1 MKKLLLLL
9 LATLSV
15 AEVCV
20 VRVGMT
26 YYEARD
32 LDISR
37 FNCYMNF
44 DGTIE
49 ALTRW
54 VDIIEHREQLLND
67 LEVLA
72 KMIKIIESAK
82 QATTVI
88 RDYERNR
95 PSFKAF
101 LQNEWTSCRIDD
113 ANDYVQRLN
122 AQRTKEERVAL
133 ANSIIN
139 YLRNAEK
146 QIYGYVDSC
155 RNVRLATH
163 LKQKI
168 AQLKALKQVCEQELK
183 KPQPREV
190 IIESDDDD
198 VVYYFEE
205 QAIEEVYDYVYVYE
219 DEMEAEFPVDDSEP
233 QVYKYAQT
241 PKVTKSTV
249 IKTREIYGAQKDT
262 SKVVDAHSTYGPI
275 EYIRSGVGEE
285 CEYYGDT
292 VNQPEPDY
300 VDGME
305 ETEEH
310 PQQVTEDPVPDDKK
324 VTEEEV
330 VKEEDTTEE
339 VIQDEPVPD
348 DEKITE
354 EENTSEEAIQDEP
367 VPDDEKITEEESTED
382 EIITEETIEDEPVP
396 DDEKITEEENITEE
410 TITEEII
417 EDEPVPD
424 DEKIT
429 EEEAIIEITEETI
442 EEITQ
447 EEKKDDKPAEKN
459 KVKPKRKEKTKKE
472 EKKKKINQQN
482 AEVINKK
489 KKKTETKETKKTEVK
504 TQEVTKKKEKVVQ
517 EKKKKKVV
525 EDKEEVKKKDDP
537 VEEKKENGE
546 EDGEVCVPQFKKK
559 SKKVVKKVKRTGPR
573 PKPGQ
578 KTRKEAKQEKKMA
591 KKQPLPAICYGK
603 KHYVEEIV
611 GEEIIE
617 SQNKGANYLA
627 VENLLNDVVNEDKH
641 DHQNEHDRS
650 VKLTS
655 VKDEFNANEPT
666 QFQPPKHRASSGRVQ
681 EKKAIAVNTKYF
693 NSDFDGEPTQ
703 VFEFEDRALLQDASE
718 YGYGFWVR
726 FSEHSTKQHAREE
739 GQYYFLSRM
748 TTNEEY
754 EDFSFYGD
762 RTLAL
767 FLYDNSFVFSTY
779 DITTQSKTKDTNVVL
794 NENMDSIWYFV
805 VYTYS
810 SQQRKV
816 VGYVVKYGEGAP
828 KYRIEIEAQHVP
840 PTYVKFIFGGK
851 HMDYLGLNG
860 QFANIFYDVDAPAF
874 IDGDE
879 SLEEIIKTLS
889 NMPQQLPI
897 LIEETIISKP
907 ILISGNEKGE
917 HYHFDP
923 QESQLLIE
931 EYAVAFWF
939 RWVDDLKVDE
949 PNAFQLIN
957 LRSNKVRAQGK
968 GVLGDRALEVHHI
981 YGGGIKSNVY
991 FNTYTVYGN
1000 RGRGSVNILKSV
1012 ESAEYIW
1019 TYVYFGYKE
1028 GRAYGALIKPQV
1040 TGEVKFEGVYHK
1052 QVNHL
1057 SVTVG
1062 GDDTVSPFNGKIA
1075 FVGIYLGEGA
1085 YREGLDFQT
1094 TFNYGEGVMGVYQV
1108 GKPITYMGVDQNRY
1122 VEFDQVDNVVDKII
1136 LHDENG
1142 MKINGQSEYA
1152 FGLWTRWLSTLPKYL
1167 NKRAPVHNIARVG
1180 TQGYIIESVDGKWV
1194 RANGGRPQTVKDTT
1208 LACVLTQESYEFQTL
1223 SLKDDIPFSNL
1234 EGQWNYVYF
1243 GYKRQGDNGVAKG
1256 YIQFGVD
1263 GEIEEV
1269 AFTVYHDFLVEYVE
1283 FIVGKTSAPLFNGE
1297 LARVTFSFGPG
1308 AFVPNKETLRL
1319 FTQNSLPE
1327 KAQIHP
1333 VTRQTL
1339 QLFGSAIT
1347 IAEDPIEFEFDK
1359 FQGAEEYSVS
1369 GWVRWA
1375 GPLVT
1380 GKESHVITLAQ
1391 KRLLDIDGSKEE
1403 TLQIIRGD
1411 SLYRF
1416 VTYTNNGKLIPAE
1429 QEFHEYA
1436 DQWTYLYYGYSKQS
1450 LKTYGYTRFAFSD
1463 AEFTQENIQHFYLA
1477 VFSIMVGH
1485 GRQSNVDFIGQMKTW
1500 VVNVGFG
1507 AYREG
1512 NFEEDENIKIHFG
1525 FISGADHIKQAGQEA
1540 HHEEKILE
1548 CATKEE
1554 EPPMQIQF
1562 EQSSTLQ
1569 LHGVSEYGYG
1579 FWLRYQY
1586 FGFKQRIYSQPQLMG
1601 VARLT
1606 SNREYKDFDNPGDRI
1621 LLVLMGRKAFS
1632 FGTYD
1637 VITKVNNVGGDV
1649 EYKRE
1654 SEGEWQYIYFSYKRH
1669 TQQEG
1674 HAIAFTQFRD
1684 HTEGL
1689 KMDVLHSLLTSYLY
1703 FSVGHAG
1710 KYYANFNGQITKVR
1724 FNLGPGSF
1732 IDNKAD
1738 LLSRIKTKD
1747 TIPDIEQV
1755 SKNIEIL
1762 SGIHDVRKLDEK
1774 HHLTT
1779 FNQEVREYGVQL
1791 WFRWFKSQKSTQLM
1805 YRLTT
1810 NGPDI
1815 LGDAQKIGDRTLVL
1829 CHTEGLEFST
1839 YSLGDKAVQLNNAY
1853 PVQIA
1858 KQNLEVWTFAYFAY
1872 SKESQQIVYYINS
1885 EENEQHALESALHAV
1900 SSDYWFYLAKDALLN
1915 SYDSRLAQV
1924 VLNFG
1929 TGAFRKD
1936 NFKGLLVYLQSPK
1949 LFNPN
1954 AKLQW
1959 DYEEDELVLDSQDPA
1974 KQGLTIRIAEPNQKI
1989 ESIQEYSV
1997 GLWIRFLQAW
2007 PSRLWNIPGE
2017 MQIFRL
2023 TSNEELESGKIVLGD
2038 RVLSAYL
2045 VHDNFYF
2052 GAYDINEDAPNEIST
2067 ISYSSL
2073 EGKWHYIYAGY
2084 KRSIQEA
2091 VYYVYD
2097 GEHIQKAK
2105 NEQLLQR
2112 PLNEWIKLI
2121 LGGEKN
2127 VAGFHGLFSQISAHL
2142 GKEAYV
2148 DDEEQ
2153 LLKSIESSYALPL
2166 ELTVGYIQKQK
2177 KGQVELEQYK
2187 SQELTQLQGI
2197 GEYAI
2202 SGWFKI
2208 AEVQTKIE
2216 GEINSPCQLLFRLTN
2231 NDEEHLSDRK
2241 QQGDRTLHAQ
2251 VCTSDT
2257 VKVSTYSIAGLKD
2270 WNEAKFLEAKAEMG
2284 NSKRAWT
2291 YIYISYSE
2299 DKREVATLIKL
2310 FEKDDPVVFKDVQHF
2325 VANNMFVYL
2334 GKDSFSRKFQGE
2346 LHKWE
2351 LLFGAGSHTYDE
2363 ETMPNLR
2370 YIIKNKKNM
2379 WFMKEDKTID
2389 TKLEQSFDK
2398 EVESVDEYA
2407 VGMWTRW
2414 LIAFPTTLTERSD
2427 THTIFRL
2434 SQTLEYQDKAELG
2447 NRALSAFLKKG
2458 FYEFSTYDVS
2468 APNNAVDAKVN
2479 YENLEGEWNYIYA
2492 SYKNKQFYGLI
2503 IFRDREHVEQISLD
2517 VTHFV
2522 FTGHANLVLAA
2533 NEFGYKSFHG
2543 WIYDPRVFL
2552 GAGAFLNNP
2561 ETIMAMVQKLHRKVP
2576 ISSQSAE
2583 GFGWPVKMLD
2593 TTNWDDLDEKKN
2605 ELRYEFDDKQ
2615 EMLSY
2620 SIGFW
2625 YQNAPLLPE
2634 MEDVFR
2640 GLLRLTSNNEEVGQD
2655 NQFIGDRTLALF
2667 TKVNEL
2673 TAATYTIK
2681 DPSFESLQ
2689 HSFTV
2694 KPYQWTFVY
2703 FGYHQHE
2710 VRAYVLQ
2717 PAGIQEH
2724 TLEATHMIPNKLYL
2738 HLVNDIGHPPFWGKL
2753 YGLKVNFGDG
2763 SYLDKPQQLIDRWPF
2778 DPNKIILTKQETGPK
2793 E

>member
-9 LATLSV
+9 LATLSF

-32 LDISR
+32 LEISR

-44 DGTIE
+44 DGSIE

-54 VDIIEHREQLLND
+54 IDIIEHREQLLND

-101 LQNEWTSCRIDD
+101 LQNEWTSCRIED
-113 ANDYVQRLN
+113 AYEYVQRLN
-122 AQRTKEERVAL
+122 AQRSKEQRVAL

-139 YLRNAEK
+139 YLRNAER

-155 RNVRLATH
+155 RNVKLTTH

-183 KPQPREV
+183 KPSPRDV

-205 QAIEEVYDYVYVYE
+205 QVNEDVYDYVYVYE
-219 DEMEAEFPVDDSEP
+219 DEMEAQFPVDDSEP
-233 QVYKYAQT
+233 QVYKHSQN

-275 EYIRSGVGEE
+275 EYIKSGVGEE

-305 ETEEH
+305 ETEEN
-310 PQQVTEDPVPDDKK
+310 PQQVTED
-324 VTEEEV
+324 
-330 VKEEDTTEE
+330 
-339 VIQDEPVPD
+339 
-348 DEKITE
+348 
-354 EENTSEEAIQDEP
+354 
-367 VPDDEKITEEESTED
+367 
-382 EIITEETIEDEPVP
+382 
-396 DDEKITEEENITEE
+396 
-410 TITEEII
+410 
-417 EDEPVPD
+417 PVPD

-429 EEEAIIEITEETI
+429 EEEATIEIAEETI

-447 EEKKDDKPAEKN
+447 EEKSDDKN
-459 KVKPKRKEKTKKE
+459 QVKPKRKEKIQKE
-472 EKKKKINQQN
+472 DKPRRINQQD
-482 AEVINKK
+482 AEVITK
-489 KKKTETKETKKTEVK
+489 KKKTEEKTENK
-504 TQEVTKKKEKVVQ
+504 QKKQ
-517 EKKKKKVV
+517 
-525 EDKEEVKKKDDP
+525 EDKKDEVD
-537 VEEKKENGE
+537 EQNENGE
-546 EDGEVCVPQFKKK
+546 EEEEEDEELCEPQDGNKT
-559 SKKVVKKVKRTGPR
+559 KKVVKKVKRDGP
-573 PKPGQ
+573 PSQSGQ
-578 KTRKEAKQEKKMA
+578 RTRREAKQEKKMA
-591 KKQPLPAICYGK
+591 KEQPLPAICYGNEN
-603 KHYVEEIV
+603 YVEEVIA
-611 GEEIIE
+611 EEVIQ
-617 SQNKGANYLA
+617 SSDKGANYLA
-627 VENLLNDVVNEDKH
+627 VENLLNDVVSEEKH
-641 DHQNEHDRS
+641 DDHNEHDRS

-693 NSDFDGEPTQ
+693 NSEFDGEPTQ

-718 YGYGFWVR
+718 YGYGYWVR
-726 FSEHSTKQHAREE
+726 FSEHSIKQHAREE
-739 GQYYFLSRM
+739 GQFYFLSRM

-754 EDFSFYGD
+754 EDFTFYGD
-762 RTLAL
+762 RTLAV

-794 NENMDSIWYFV
+794 NENMDSVWYFV
-805 VYTYS
+805 AYTYS
-810 SQQRKV
+810 SQQRKA
-816 VGYVVKYGEGAP
+816 VGYIVKYGQGAP

-874 IDGDE
+874 IDGDD
-879 SLEEIIKTLS
+879 SLEETINTLS

-907 ILISGNEKGE
+907 ITISGNEKGE
-917 HYHFDP
+917 HFHFDP

-957 LRSNKVRAQGK
+957 LRSNKVRTQGK
-968 GVLGDRALEVHHI
+968 GVLGDRALEVHHV

-1000 RGRGSVNILKSV
+1000 RGKGSVNILKSV

-1040 TGEVKFEGVYHK
+1040 TGEVKFDGVYHK
-1052 QVNHL
+1052 QANHL

-1062 GDDTVSPFNGKIA
+1062 GDETISPFNGKIA

-1094 TFNYGEGVMGVYQV
+1094 TFNYGEGVMAVYQV
-1108 GKPITYMGVDQNRY
+1108 GKPITYMGVDQSRY
-1122 VEFDQVDNVVDKII
+1122 VEFDQADNVVDKII
-1136 LHDENG
+1136 IHDENA

-1152 FGLWTRWLSTLPKYL
+1152 FGLWTRWLTTLPKYL

-1180 TQGYIIESVDGKWV
+1180 TQGYIIESENGRWI
-1194 RANGGRPQTVKDTT
+1194 RANGGRPQTLKDTT

-1223 SLKDDIPFSNL
+1223 NLKDDIPFTNL

-1243 GYKRQGDNGVAKG
+1243 GYKRQGDTGVAKG

-1308 AFVPNKETLRL
+1308 AFVPNKDTLRL

-1347 IAEDPIEFEFDK
+1347 IAEDPIQFEFDK

-1391 KRLLDIDGSKEE
+1391 KRLLDIDGNKEE

-1416 VTYTNNGKLIPAE
+1416 ITYTNNGKLIPAE

-1436 DQWTYLYYGYSKQS
+1436 DQWTYIYYGYSKQQ
-1450 LKTYGYTRFAFSD
+1450 LKTYGYARFAFTD
-1463 AEFTQENIQHFYLA
+1463 AEFTQENISHFYLA
-1477 VFSIMVGH
+1477 VFSIIVGH
-1485 GRQSNVDFIGQMKTW
+1485 GRQSYVDFIGQMKTW

-1540 HHEEKILE
+1540 HHEEKVLE
-1548 CATKEE
+1548 CATKDE
-1554 EPPMQIQF
+1554 EPPMQIHF
-1562 EQSSTLQ
+1562 EQSSSLQ

-1586 FGFKQRIYSQPQLMG
+1586 FGSKQKIYAQPQLMG

-1606 SNREYKDFDNPGDRI
+1606 SNKEYKDFDNPGDRV
-1621 LLVLMGRKAFS
+1621 LLVVMGRKAFS

-1637 VITKVNNVGGDV
+1637 VITKSNNVGGDL
-1649 EYKRE
+1649 EYRRE
-1654 SEGEWQYIYFSYKRH
+1654 SEGEWQYLYFSYKRH

-1689 KMDVLHSLLTSYLY
+1689 QMDVLHSLLTNYLY

-1710 KYYANFNGQITKVR
+1710 KYYVNFNGQITKVR
-1724 FNLGPGSF
+1724 INLGPGSF
-1732 IDNKAD
+1732 IENKAD
-1738 LLSRIKTKD
+1738 LLSKIKTKD
-1747 TIPDIEQV
+1747 TIPEIEQ
-1755 SKNIEIL
+1755 
-1762 SGIHDVRKLDEK
+1762 DVRKLDEK
-1774 HHLTT
+1774 HHLTK
-1779 FNQEVREYGVQL
+1779 FEQEIREYGVQL

-1810 NGPDI
+1810 NGEDT
-1815 LGDAQKIGDRTLVL
+1815 LGDAQKIGDRTLVM

-1839 YSLGDKAVQLNNAY
+1839 YSLGDKTVQLNNAY

-1900 SSDYWFYLAKDALLN
+1900 SSNYWFYLAKDALLN

-1924 VLNFG
+1924 VLNLG
-1929 TGAFRKD
+1929 SGAFRKD
-1936 NFKGLLVYLQSPK
+1936 NFKGLMVYLQSPK

-1959 DYEEDELVLDSQDPA
+1959 DYEEDELVLDSQDA
-1974 KQGLTIRIAEPNQKI
+1974 EKQGVTVRIAEPNQKI

-1997 GLWIRFLQAW
+1997 GLWLRFLQAW
-2007 PSRLWNIPGE
+2007 PSRLWNIPSE

-2023 TSNEELESGKIVLGD
+2023 TSNEELENGKIAIGD

-2073 EGKWHYIYAGY
+2073 EGRWHYIYAGY

-2148 DDEEQ
+2148 ENEEQ

-2208 AEVQTKIE
+2208 AEVQAKIE
-2216 GEINSPCQLLFRLTN
+2216 GEINSPCQVLFRITN

-2241 QQGDRTLHAQ
+2241 QQGDRTLYAQ

-2257 VKVSTYSIAGLKD
+2257 VKD

-2291 YIYISYSE
+2291 YFYMSYSE

-2310 FEKDDPVVFKDVQHF
+2310 FEKDVPIVFKDVQHF

-2346 LHKWE
+2346 QHKWE
-2351 LLFGAGSHTYDE
+2351 LLFGSGSHTYNE

-2370 YIIKNKKNM
+2370 YIIKNQKNM
-2379 WFMKEDKTID
+2379 WFSKEDKKID
-2389 TKLEQSFDK
+2389 TKFEQSFDK

-2458 FYEFSTYDVS
+2458 FYEFSTYDAS
-2468 APNNAVDAKVN
+2468 APNNAVDAKK
-2479 YENLEGEWNYIYA
+2479 ENGITFMQVIKINSFMDQSFLEIG
-2492 SYKNKQFYGLI
+2492 SM
-2503 IFRDREHVEQISLD
+2503 S
-2517 VTHFV
+2517 
-2522 FTGHANLVLAA
+2522 
-2533 NEFGYKSFHG
+2533 
-2543 WIYDPRVFL
+2543 
-2552 GAGAFLNNP
+2552 
-2561 ETIMAMVQKLHRKVP
+2561 RK
-2576 ISSQSAE
+2576 SSQ
-2583 GFGWPVKMLD
+2583 M
-2593 TTNWDDLDEKKN
+2593 
-2605 ELRYEFDDKQ
+2605 
-2615 EMLSY
+2615 
-2620 SIGFW
+2620 
-2625 YQNAPLLPE
+2625 
-2634 MEDVFR
+2634 
-2640 GLLRLTSNNEEVGQD
+2640 
-2655 NQFIGDRTLALF
+2655 
-2667 TKVNEL
+2667 
-2673 TAATYTIK
+2673 
-2681 DPSFESLQ
+2681 
-2689 HSFTV
+2689 
-2694 KPYQWTFVY
+2694 
-2703 FGYHQHE
+2703 
-2710 VRAYVLQ
+2710 
-2717 PAGIQEH
+2717 
-2724 TLEATHMIPNKLYL
+2724 
-2738 HLVNDIGHPPFWGKL
+2738 
-2753 YGLKVNFGDG
+2753 
-2763 SYLDKPQQLIDRWPF
+2763 
-2778 DPNKIILTKQETGPK
+2778 
-2793 E
+2793 